1 MRCGQHSEDVYTYRR
16 PTCTAESHGLSQ
28 EATDLQEA
36 ARERVRAFINAES
49 TDEVIFTRGT
59 TEGINLVA
67 SSMGQLLPE
76 GSEVIVSVMGDHA
89 NIVPWQLLGK
99 RRGITLRPVAM
110 TADGSL
116 DMDDFRA
123 AFNDRT
129 SMVAMCHVSNV
140 LGTVNPVK
148 EIIAEAHRHGVPALI
163 DGAQAVSHMHVDV
176 RELDADFYVFSS
188 HKMYG
193 PTGVGVFHGKR
204 KWLEMMPPY
213 QGGER

>member
-1 MRCGQHSEDVYTYRR
+1 
-16 PTCTAESHGLSQ
+16 
-28 EATDLQEA
+28 
-36 ARERVRAFINAES
+36 
-49 TDEVIFTRGT
+49 
-59 TEGINLVA
+59 
-67 SSMGQLLPE
+67 
-76 GSEVIVSVMGDHA
+76 
-89 NIVPWQLLGK
+89 
-99 RRGITLRPVAM
+99 M

-193 PTGVGVFHGKR
+193 PTGVGASTASANGSK
-204 KWLEMMPPY
+204 
-213 QGGER
+213 